1 MKSAKKAKQTEEGSS
16 TTKIEL
22 EYIMW
27 EGCWQECALC
37 GQSFRSYE
45 VEAHTKLPGEVSEQ
59 PVCRRCVLTGA
70 QWLKQ
75 RLRCL
80 RP

>member
-22 EYIMW
+22 GHTMS

-37 GQSFRSYE
+37 GEGFRAYK
-45 VEAHTKLPGEVSEQ
+45 VEAHTALPGEYCERA
-59 PVCRRCVLTGA
+59 VCRQCVLAGE
-70 QWLKQ
+70 QGLEQ